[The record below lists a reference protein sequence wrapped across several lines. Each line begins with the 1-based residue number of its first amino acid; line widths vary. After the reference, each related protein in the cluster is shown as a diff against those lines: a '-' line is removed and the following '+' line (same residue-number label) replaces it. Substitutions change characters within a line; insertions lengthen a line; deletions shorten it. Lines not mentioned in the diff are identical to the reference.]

1 MRSVAFWWVCALV
14 CVWCLVGFTSRSLAG
29 GGKAASLDKQV
40 LAGRQAAKRGT
51 QDL

>member
-1 MRSVAFWWVCALV
+1 ML
-14 CVWCLVGFTSRSLAG
+14 WCLVGFTSMSLAG
-29 GGKAASLDKQV
+29 RQAASLDKQV